1 METQVSRRSFL
12 AGAGAAAG
20 LAALGMFGC
29 APSGGAGADK
39 PAADEGTWDQEADIL
54 VVGAGGAGLTAAV
67 VAARGGAN
75 VVVLEAAAMAGGNTV
90 NSSGVIQAAGTEEQK
105 TLAGVTDDTPEK
117 HAEYY
122 LQCG

>member
-29 APSGGAGADK
+29 APSSGAGADK

-75 VVVLEAAAMAGGNTV
+75 VVVLEL
-90 NSSGVIQAAGTEEQK
+90 SLI
-105 TLAGVTDDTPEK
+105 
-117 HAEYY
+117 HI
-122 LQCG
+122 

>member
-29 APSGGAGADK
+29 APSSGAGADK

-75 VVVLEAAAMAGGNTV
+75 VVVLEAAAMAGGNTAV
-90 NSSGVIQAAGTEEQK
+90 RRGPA
-105 TLAGVTDDTPEK
+105 
-117 HAEYY
+117 
-122 LQCG
+122 

>member
-1 METQVSRRSFL
+1 MRERRQGWPHWACSDVRL
-12 AGAGAAAG
+12 AAARG
-20 LAALGMFGC
+20 RT
-29 APSGGAGADK
+29 S

-90 NSSGVIQAAGTEEQK
+90 NSSGVIQAAGTGRAEDACRGNRRHAGEACRIL
-105 TLAGVTDDTPEK
+105 LAVRRGP
-117 HAEYY
+117 A
-122 LQCG
+122 